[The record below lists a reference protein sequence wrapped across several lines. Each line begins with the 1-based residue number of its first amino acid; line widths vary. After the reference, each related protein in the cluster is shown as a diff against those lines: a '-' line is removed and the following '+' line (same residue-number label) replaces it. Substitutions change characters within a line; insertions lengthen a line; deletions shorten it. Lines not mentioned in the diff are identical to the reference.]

1 MTQAT
6 TATLPAIETLR
17 PGKQWVCFDAGKL
30 PHNPLTGKRVTGDL
44 IAGNPSWATYEQA
57 QNALTRNP
65 QKYKGI
71 GREFIKE
78 QGITGVDLDHCI
90 DEQGNLSEWARYTV
104 ELLDSY
110 TEISPSGRGLHIWV
124 YGSIPKKFKR
134 EGEQAIELDDCGKYF
149 TITEKHL
156 AGTPTTI
163 EHRQEQLTA
172 LYEQVQEQREQAQR
186 AKQQGKNRTQ
196 DKPIASARSLAGDT
210 PYGLQA
216 LDNECHELAMMQEGG
231 RNHQLNTSAYAL
243 GQLVAGHELT
253 RSTVE
258 RELTDAAR
266 RSGLGEQEIANT
278 LRSGIEAGMLSPRS
292 APVAPTTYAP
302 APTAHTQSNGH
313 GADKN
318 PPTDSTGGDASPE
331 FVLDCLHS
339 GEYGDGLLFAFLFRG
354 KALYDHTEK
363 EWYTWQGHY
372 WKRDDTGR
380 IKRYVSGRLAS
391 VYLRTC
397 ATLNER
403 EAGIDETTDEG
414 KERLAK
420 LKRTIALLT
429 KRAFELKHI
438 ARCKN
443 VLNYAASEDDM
454 AITAEQWDCNKWVL
468 AVQNG
473 VIDLRTGE
481 CREGKP
487 HDYIRTVCP
496 TEWRG
501 INASARRW
509 EQALQE
515 IFEDRPDPGR
525 QALISFLQRFFGY
538 GITGE
543 TREHYFGVLY
553 GDEGRNG
560 KDTIAHALSYTLGPA
575 SGAISNDVL
584 LDTGKNRAAG
594 AATPHLSDL
603 QGKRL
608 AWASEPEKGSRF
620 NVGQVKLLSGGGDI
634 STRAPY
640 EKRNHVFS
648 PTHLLILLTNH
659 KPHAD
664 ANDSAFWDRLRL
676 VTFNVRY
683 VDNPSPDKP
692 HEHKP
697 DKALG
702 NTLEQEASG
711 ILAWL
716 VRGCLD
722 WQKQGLNTPDE
733 ILAAGQSYRQEED
746 TIALFVEECCVEN
759 ENARCYASE
768 AYNRYKTW
776 CDAGNMRAINSTN
789 FGKLFSKRYQK
800 ERDNRGNYYQRVGLL
815 SDYTQHTLEPVE
827 PVQDTN
833 QANGSV
839 GCVGFSQ
846 EVSNSIVIPP
856 IDTELYG
863 KTIHTLHESN
873 TSNAILEPVE
883 PVQGIVHSSSN
894 PTHTLHCM
902 TIFERLQSESHGKPL
917 AIVIAPGGDSWCAQ
931 CRPQYEVMCWGAAH
945 KYPYIEG
952 KDAKGIRIKIEAG
965 YSDWLHW
972 CKVMGYDSM
981 RSALQ
986 VLNR

>member
-1 MTQAT
+1 MTT
-6 TATLPAIETLR
+6 TVTLPALGTLR
-17 PGKQWVCFDAGKL
+17 PGKQWVCFDKSKQ
-30 PHNPLTGKRVTGDL
+30 PYNPLTGYGAKADDPTTWV
-44 IAGNPSWATYEQA
+44 TYEQA
-57 QNALTRNP
+57 IKAINT
-65 QKYKGI
+65 QKDRYIGV
-71 GREFIKE
+71 GREFIKA
-78 QGITGVDLDHCI
+78 QQITGVDLDHCI
-90 DEQGNLSEWARYTV
+90 DEQGNLSKWAQYV
-104 ELLDSY
+104 INLLDSY
-110 TEISPSGRGLHIWV
+110 TEYSPSLAGLHIWV
-124 YGSIPKKFKR
+124 YGKLPDNLNPAIKEDGDMRIEAYDSKR
-134 EGEQAIELDDCGKYF
+134 YF
-149 TITEKHL
+149 TVTGKHFE
-156 AGTPTTI
+156 GTPETI

-172 LYEQVQEQREQAQR
+172 LYEQVQERRKLAR
-186 AKQQGKNRTQ
+186 HTRQQGKKRTQ
-196 DKPIASARSLAGDT
+196 DKPIAPTRSLAGDT
-210 PYGLQA
+210 PYGLGA
-216 LDNECHELAMMQEGG
+216 LNDECREMASTPEGG
-231 RNHQLNTSAYAL
+231 RNPQLNTSAYNL
-243 GQLVAGHELT
+243 GRLIAGHELT
-253 RSTVE
+253 RSTVD
-258 RELTDAAR
+258 RELTDAAM

-292 APVAPTTYAP
+292 APVATASYTP
-302 APTAHTQSNGH
+302 AQAAHTRSNGH

-391 VYLRTC
+391 VYIRAG

-403 EAGIDETTDEG
+403 QAAIDLETEEG
-414 KERLAK
+414 KAQLAK
-420 LKRTIALLT
+420 LKSTIAALT

-496 TEWRG
+496 TEWQG
-501 INASARRW
+501 LHAPARRW

-515 IFEDRPDPGR
+515 IFEDRPDPDR

-543 TREHYFGVLY
+543 TRDHYFAVLY

-620 NVGQVKLLSGGGDI
+620 NVGQVKLLSGGGEI
-634 STRAPY
+634 STRGVY

-648 PTHLLILLTNH
+648 PTHKLILLTNH

-664 ANDSAFWDRLRL
+664 ANDSSFWDRLRL

-683 VDNPSPDKP
+683 VDNPDPAKP

-722 WQKQGLNTPDE
+722 WQKQGLNTPAE

-759 ENARCYASE
+759 ENVRCYASE

-776 CDAGNMRAINSTN
+776 CDAGNMRAINATN

-800 ERDNRGNYYQRVGLL
+800 ERDNRGNYYRCVGLL
-815 SDYTQHTLEPVE
+815 SDHTQHIQEPVE
-827 PVQDTN
+827 PLQDTN
-833 QANGSV
+833 QASGGV
-839 GCVGFSQ
+839 ECVGFSQ
-846 EVSNSIVIPP
+846 EISNSIVISP
-856 IDTELYG
+856 IDMKLCE

-873 TSNAILEPVE
+873 ESNATIAPVE
-883 PVQGIVHSSSN
+883 PIQDIVYSSEN
-894 PTHTLHCM
+894 PTLDPTPSRPWHC
-902 TIFERLQSESHGKPL
+902 TKCWDDKHLYYDEK
-917 AIVIAPGGDSWCAQ
+917 ANVWK
-931 CRPQYEVMCWGAAH
+931 CRNCQG
-945 KYPYIEG
+945 
-952 KDAKGIRIKIEAG
+952 
-965 YSDWLHW
+965 
-972 CKVMGYDSM
+972 
-981 RSALQ
+981 
-986 VLNR
+986 